1 MIGGLRIAQESAGE
15 ESDDPGDSVSLALIE
30 QILLSEDIAKN
41 SFVPAEI
48 KREVNQAIENAL
60 DDEESE
66 EFDTIEK
73 TVQDEDTIVV
83 NASSDSVRY
92 NSNTNIASYWH
103 SADSDSLHTYYQD
116 DISSDYVQ
124 SDSVNIT
131 EETKQFNTA
140 VKENYNARIKN
151 EIGMDME
158 DSDLSQ
164 EEKERSFTFK
174 IMNPSLW
181 KFMYEA
187 SSCLVSGKMTTY

>member
-30 QILLSEDIAKN
+30 QILLHGDLVKN
-41 SFVPAEI
+41 SFVNAEI
-48 KREVNQAIENAL
+48 KKEVNQAIETAL

-66 EFDTIEK
+66 EFESIEK
-73 TVQDEDTIVV
+73 TVQDEDNLVSP
-83 NASSDSVRY
+83 SSDSVFY

-103 SADSDSLHTYYQD
+103 NADSDSLHTYYQD
-116 DISSDYVQ
+116 DISSEYVQ
-124 SDSVNIT
+124 SDSANIA